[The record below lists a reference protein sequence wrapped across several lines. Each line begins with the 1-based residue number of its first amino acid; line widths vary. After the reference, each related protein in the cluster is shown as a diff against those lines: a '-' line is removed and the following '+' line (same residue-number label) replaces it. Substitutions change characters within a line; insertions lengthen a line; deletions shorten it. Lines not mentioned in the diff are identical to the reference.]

1 LDRRNIFQQHV
12 DEQVIAAQ
20 DPSQAK
26 QASHRR
32 DGSRKRN
39 LFKQNANHAPPSS
52 HAESKPRDVPESHVV
67 LGSRNLM
74 DKKNQNPSL
83 FNSAV
88 VLEKKIPTNPL
99 VLDQK
104 SKSQKEAA
112 IDQNEERNIGQHPA
126 VEAGEN
132 IQPDKPMEKQ
142 GVGIF
147 MNNIFNGF
155 NTGFKKQ

>member
-1 LDRRNIFQQHV
+1 MDRRNIFQQHV

-52 HAESKPRDVPESHVV
+52 HAESKPRDVPDSSVV

-74 DKKNQNPSL
+74 EKK
-83 FNSAV
+83 NSAV
-88 VLEKKIPTNPL
+88 MVERKIPANTNSL
-99 VLDQK
+99 MLDKK
-104 SKSQKEAA
+104 SKSMKESALE
-112 IDQNEERNIGQHPA
+112 QNEERVMGQNPGHEP
-126 VEAGEN
+126 GEN
-132 IQPDKPMEKQ
+132 VQPDKPMEKQ

>member
-1 LDRRNIFQQHV
+1 
-12 DEQVIAAQ
+12 
-20 DPSQAK
+20 
-26 QASHRR
+26 
-32 DGSRKRN
+32 
-39 LFKQNANHAPPSS
+39 
-52 HAESKPRDVPESHVV
+52 
-67 LGSRNLM
+67 M